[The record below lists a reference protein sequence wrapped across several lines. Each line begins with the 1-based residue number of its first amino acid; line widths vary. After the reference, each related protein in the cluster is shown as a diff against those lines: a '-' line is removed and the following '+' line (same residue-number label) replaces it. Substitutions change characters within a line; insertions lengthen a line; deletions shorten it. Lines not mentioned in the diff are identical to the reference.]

1 MNIRLNYSFTG
12 FWLPCQ
18 FALHGHTVA
27 MSRKEYENNKELW
40 STSGH
45 YVTIQLAIVGPMM
58 CIVLVDKNK
67 LIQITSIPTYPT
79 VSSTPPKLWYDTTLA
94 PCPIMDFS
102 AFQKNLTLS
111 QHQEALRHPRKSNSI
126 YFEIAE
132 SKNNNLWNGIG
143 TSHAVEIL
151 HLACIHPEEKPNKIF
166 RSRPLRLRLMK
177 AIEDFFTQ
185 VLVLFRLLLFL
196 Y

>member
-1 MNIRLNYSFTG
+1 
-12 FWLPCQ
+12 
-18 FALHGHTVA
+18 VA
-27 MSRKEYENNKELW
+27 MTRKEYENNKELW
-40 STSGH
+40 STSCH
-45 YVTIQLAIVGPMM
+45 YVTIQLVIVGLMM
-58 CIVLVDKNK
+58 CIVLIDKNK

-79 VSSTPPKLWYDTTLA
+79 VSSAPPKPWYDTTLA
-94 PCPIMDFS
+94 PCPIMDVS
-102 AFQKNLTLS
+102 AFQKKLTLS

-143 TSHAVEIL
+143 PSHGVEIL
-151 HLACIHPEEKPNKIF
+151 HLAGIHHEEKTNKIF

-185 VLVLFRLLLFL
+185 VLVLFPLLLLL